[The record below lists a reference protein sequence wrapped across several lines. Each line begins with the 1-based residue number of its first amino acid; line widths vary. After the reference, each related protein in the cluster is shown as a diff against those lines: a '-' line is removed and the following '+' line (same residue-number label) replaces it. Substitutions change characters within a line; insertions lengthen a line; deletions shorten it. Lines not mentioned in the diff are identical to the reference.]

1 MRPYISRGV
10 LTNCQKGVNHVQR
23 GRRTTTTTTTTTLF
37 WPLRPVVATS
47 NHLWQENQKS
57 VIRHLQAKPVNNE
70 LAITKSKL
78 NLHKSFDTKKVKVAH
93 TRLPSVVFRS
103 WSRFFAVSLP
113 VTWVT
118 NPAVGCHYFPT
129 VTPTTVKKGP
139 TAFKSSTL
147 TTLTICSALT
157 ELFSW
162 HQRKHQQFTFW
173 IWQAYSVV
181 PNFALHV

>member
-23 GRRTTTTTTTTTLF
+23 GRRRTTTTTLF

-47 NHLWQENQKS
+47 NHLLQENQKS

-78 NLHKSFDTKKVKVAH
+78 NLHKSFWHKKKVKVAH

-103 WSRFFAVSLP
+103 WSRFLAVSLP

-129 VTPTTVKKGP
+129 VTPTTLKKAA
-139 TAFKSSTL
+139 TRVL
-147 TTLTICSALT
+147 
-157 ELFSW
+157 
-162 HQRKHQQFTFW
+162 
-173 IWQAYSVV
+173 
-181 PNFALHV
+181 LHLSPAR